1 VLWAYRK
8 KVSLVAFIFRMRHK
22 DTQEAWNDILQLFI
36 KYKMP
41 IIINKGRRLIRV
53 WNSKIFM

>member
-22 DTQEAWNDILQLFI
+22 DTQ
-36 KYKMP
+36 
-41 IIINKGRRLIRV
+41 
-53 WNSKIFM
+53 